1 MSTEALQEDDSK
13 WFVECSDEE
22 TYNICKT
29 IPTVWEP
36 HPSDIVELYNAINK
50 GESLSLEWVC
60 HDRRSPDILYSE
72 SEKDEESNH
81 STVEM
86 KEEKKKVTEFDFDE
100 FGPDAPPAA
109 ITPKRITGTTK
120 TPRSQQKRVANM
132 EKIMNDLI
140 RHKEMEANDKNT
152 SEKPQKC
159 NI

>member
-1 MSTEALQEDDSK
+1 MGQEDESE

-36 HPSDIVELYNAINK
+36 HSNEIVELYNAINR
-50 GESLSLEWVC
+50 GASLTLEWVC

-81 STVEM
+81 SIVEM
-86 KEEKKKVTEFDFDE
+86 KKEKKKVTEFDFDD
-100 FGPDAPPAA
+100 GPDAPAA
-109 ITPKRITGTTK
+109 IAPKKITGTSK
-120 TPRSQQKRVANM
+120 TLRSQQKRVANM

-140 RHKEMEANDKNT
+140 RHK
-152 SEKPQKC
+152 
-159 NI
+159 